1 MKKYKRQLF
10 LCVAVGMLSLMIMSV
25 IFMHERSLNISKKE
39 KAAISNEIEQLL
51 KDRASI
57 LISGEETV
65 SESPFLS
72 KKEKLKEKELRE
84 QIAQFRDE
92 LKKSG
97 ETYSAIRTTVNL
109 ISSKKISDSVI
120 STKIKEETYLTI
132 SNTDT
137 ETGYDAE
144 HEIVLKKYK
153 GTWKIV
159 EDKQL
164 EPIGLLPLN
173 EAEQYVEK

>member
-1 MKKYKRQLF
+1 MKKYKKFVFLF
-10 LCVAVGMLSLMIMSV
+10 LIGLLILVIVSVAFIHKHNSD
-25 IFMHERSLNISKKE
+25 ISKKE
-39 KAAISNEIEQLL
+39 KTVISNEIERLL
-51 KDRASI
+51 KSRASI
-57 LISGEETV
+57 MISDGQTV
-65 SESPFLS
+65 SESPFIS
-72 KKEKLKEKELRE
+72 EKENLKEKKLRE

-97 ETYSAIRTTVNL
+97 EIYSAIKTTVNF
-109 ISSKKISDSVI
+109 ISFKKISDSII

-137 ETGYDAE
+137 ATGYDAE
-144 HEIVLKKYK
+144 HEIILKKHK
-153 GTWKIV
+153 DTWKIV

>member
-1 MKKYKRQLF
+1 MVVKRYLF
-10 LCVAVGMLSLMIMSV
+10 LFFTIGVLTLAIVSV
-25 IFMHERSLNISKKE
+25 IFKNEHNADISKKE
-39 KAAISNEIEQLL
+39 NTVITSEIEQFL

-57 LISGEETV
+57 MISDEQTV
-65 SESPFLS
+65 SESPFIS
-72 KKEKLKEKELRE
+72 KKENLKEKELRE

-97 ETYSAIRTTVNL
+97 ETYSAIKTTVNF

-120 STKIKEETYLTI
+120 SIKIKEETYLTI

-137 ETGYDAE
+137 ATGYDAE
-144 HEIVLKKYK
+144 HEIILKKHK
-153 GTWKIV
+153 NTWKII

-164 EPIGLLPLN
+164 GPIGLLPLN
-173 EAEQYVEK
+173 EAKKYIEK

>member
-1 MKKYKRQLF
+1 MKRYLF
-10 LCVAVGMLSLMIMSV
+10 LFFTIGVPVLAIVSV
-25 IFMHERSLNISKKE
+25 IFKNERNADISKKE
-39 KAAISNEIEQLL
+39 KTVITSEIEQFL

-57 LISGEETV
+57 MISGEQAVSKSAFV
-65 SESPFLS
+65 SE
-72 KKEKLKEKELRE
+72 KENLKEKKLRE

-97 ETYSAIRTTVNL
+97 ETYSAIRTKVNL
-109 ISSKKISDSVI
+109 ISSKKISGSIV
-120 STKIKEETYLTI
+120 SAKIKEETYLTI

-137 ETGYDAE
+137 ETGYDTE

-153 GTWKIV
+153 DTWKIV

>member
-1 MKKYKRQLF
+1 MKRYLF
-10 LCVAVGMLSLMIMSV
+10 LFFTIGVLALAIVSV
-25 IFMHERSLNISKKE
+25 IFKNEHNADISKKE
-39 KAAISNEIEQLL
+39 KTVITSEIEQFL

-57 LISGEETV
+57 MISDEQTV
-65 SESPFLS
+65 SESPFIS
-72 KKEKLKEKELRE
+72 KKENLKEKELRE

-97 ETYSAIRTTVNL
+97 ETYSAIKTTVNF
-109 ISSKKISDSVI
+109 ISSKKISDSII
-120 STKIKEETYLTI
+120 SIRIKEETYLTI

-137 ETGYDAE
+137 ATGYDAE
-144 HEIVLKKYK
+144 HEIILKKHK
-153 GTWKIV
+153 DTWKIV

-173 EAEQYVEK
+173 EAKKYIER

>member
-1 MKKYKRQLF
+1 
-10 LCVAVGMLSLMIMSV
+10 
-25 IFMHERSLNISKKE
+25 MHERSLNISKKE
-39 KAAISNEIEQLL
+39 KTAISNEIEWLL

-57 LISGEETV
+57 MISDGQTA
-65 SESPFLS
+65 SENPFIS
-72 KKEKLKEKELRE
+72 EKENLKEKKLRE

-97 ETYSAIRTTVNL
+97 ETYSAIKTTVNL
-109 ISSKKISDSVI
+109 ISFQKTSDAIISA
-120 STKIKEETYLTI
+120 KIKEKTYLTV

-144 HEIVLKKYK
+144 HEIILKKYK
-153 GTWKIV
+153 DTWKII

-164 EPIGLLPLN
+164 ESIGLLPLN

>member
-1 MKKYKRQLF
+1 MVKICKRFVFLF
-10 LCVAVGMLSLMIMSV
+10 LMVSLLVLVSVAFIHNHNSD
-25 IFMHERSLNISKKE
+25 ISKKE
-39 KAAISNEIEQLL
+39 KAVIFNEIKQLL

-57 LISGEETV
+57 MISDGQTV
-65 SESPFLS
+65 SESLFIS
-72 KKEKLKEKELRE
+72 EKENLKEKELRK

-97 ETYSAIRTTVNL
+97 ETYSAIKTTVNF
-109 ISSKKISDSVI
+109 ISSKKISGSMV
-120 STKIKEETYLTI
+120 SAKIREKTYLTI

-144 HEIVLKKYK
+144 HEIILKKYK
-153 GTWKIV
+153 DNWKIV

-164 EPIGLLPLN
+164 EPTGLLPLN
-173 EAEQYVEK
+173 EAEKHVEK

>member
-1 MKKYKRQLF
+1 MKKYKRFVFLF
-10 LCVAVGMLSLMIMSV
+10 LMIGLLVLVIVSVAVIYKHNSDI
-25 IFMHERSLNISKKE
+25 NKKE
-39 KAAISNEIEQLL
+39 KAVISNEIERLL

-57 LISGEETV
+57 MISDEQIV
-65 SESPFLS
+65 SESPF
-72 KKEKLKEKELRE
+72 
-84 QIAQFRDE
+84 E

-97 ETYSAIRTTVNL
+97 ETYSAIKTAVNL
-109 ISSKKISDSVI
+109 ISSKKISDSII

-137 ETGYDAE
+137 ATGYDAE
-144 HEIVLKKYK
+144 HEIILKKHK
-153 GTWKIV
+153 DTWKIV

-173 EAEQYVEK
+173 EAKKYIEK

>member
-1 MKKYKRQLF
+1 MKKYLF
-10 LCVAVGMLSLMIMSV
+10 LFFTIGVLALTIVSV
-25 IFMHERSLNISKKE
+25 IFKNEHNADIGKKE
-39 KAAISNEIEQLL
+39 KAVITTGIEQLL

-57 LISGEETV
+57 MISDGQTV
-65 SESPFLS
+65 SESPFIS
-72 KKEKLKEKELRE
+72 EKENLKEKKLRE
-84 QIAQFRDE
+84 QIAQFRYE
-92 LKKSG
+92 LKKSR

-120 STKIKEETYLTI
+120 SAKIKEETYLTI

-153 GTWKIV
+153 DTWKIV